1 MGAYCPALCKNT
13 RLVEAVV
20 VVVLLLQISSFLITC
35 TSRSPSRVMNAI
47 YGGGT
52 TLAGRREEA
61 SVHSPCSQEEEE
73 SEALILILDGTVQL
87 VFILALF
94 RLSRKTSNP
103 RSAPSKQEG
112 NGPIDQRA
120 TRAMTQ

>member
-1 MGAYCPALCKNT
+1 MSLQKFVNHCLNLDRMGAYCPALCKNT

-61 SVHSPCSQEEEE
+61 SVHSPCSQERRIGG
-73 SEALILILDGTVQL
+73 AYPD
-87 VFILALF
+87 
-94 RLSRKTSNP
+94 P
-103 RSAPSKQEG
+103 
-112 NGPIDQRA
+112 
-120 TRAMTQ
+120 